1 MKDAKYHLVTTL
13 DDIASIFA
21 DLRGNDVL
29 CNPVA
34 FAYALIEKEK
44 ANLYLRKEAV
54 SQEVIDELLKDQ
66 IEVKDYF
73 DIYEDIIKHIEG
85 KVLLDTKSVNYALV
99 SHIRQENLIDQ
110 TNPSQLHLNQLKTKQ
125 KSKQLKMLIY
135 MMVLL
140 LLNLCIG

>member
-1 MKDAKYHLVTTL
+1 M
-13 DDIASIFA
+13 I
-21 DLRGNDVL
+21 
-29 CNPVA
+29 
-34 FAYALIEKEK
+34 
-44 ANLYLRKEAV
+44 
-54 SQEVIDELLKDQ
+54 ELLKDQ

-73 DIYEDIIKHIEG
+73 DIYEDIKHIEG

-99 SHIRQENLIDQ
+99 SSYSSRKISLIKQ
-110 TNPSQLHLNQLKTKQ
+110 TQVNYLNQLKTKQ

>member
-1 MKDAKYHLVTTL
+1 MKKKKLTF
-13 DDIASIFA
+13 I
-21 DLRGNDVL
+21 
-29 CNPVA
+29 
-34 FAYALIEKEK
+34 
-44 ANLYLRKEAV
+44 LRKEAV

-73 DIYEDIIKHIEG
+73 DIYEDIKHIEG

-99 SHIRQENLIDQ
+99 SHIRQEISLIKQ
-110 TNPSQLHLNQLKTKQ
+110 TQVNYLNQLKTIQ
-125 KSKQLKMLIY
+125 KSKRQKMLIY